1 MEQLRER
8 GVLVSYSDPHV
19 PRFPSM
25 RMHSFE
31 LDSEQLSVEVVRSY
45 DAVVLATDHDSFD
58 YEMILEAS
66 QLIIDSRGRYRGENS
81 KVVNA

>member
-1 MEQLRER
+1 
-8 GVLVSYSDPHV
+8 
-19 PRFPSM
+19 M